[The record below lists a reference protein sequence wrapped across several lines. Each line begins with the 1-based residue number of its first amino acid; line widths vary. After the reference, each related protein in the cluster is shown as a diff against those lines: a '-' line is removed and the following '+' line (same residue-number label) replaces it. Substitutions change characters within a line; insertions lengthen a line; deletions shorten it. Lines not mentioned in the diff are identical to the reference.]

1 MILICCW
8 PRVPFAIQ
16 CLSGVTERPIL
27 TIVFNIT
34 GLRLAT
40 GKLKIRVGQ
49 KIKIVSKLSH
59 QDYLFLVNGI
69 QKKHLGG
76 KIPLLIKI
84 MVNQKLMKTSKNQV
98 MVIMH

>member
-59 QDYLFLVNGI
+59 QDYLFLVNGYYGDFLFSNALLLNTI
-69 QKKHLGG
+69 NRTSVE
-76 KIPLLIKI
+76 KIF
-84 MVNQKLMKTSKNQV
+84 
-98 MVIMH
+98 